1 MSKVELWC
9 IQEDDTDEIVAM
21 SKKKEELERAI
32 LEMKIRHVLK
42 DMKVTE
48 ADFFER
54 LQKVK
59 LSIKRK
65 IMVDPDKEEK
75 KKKKT
80 YNKEEHM
87 KHIIDNPDE
96 IYCDCAFI
104 NKEHGEFCNT
114 KTRKQKNKDIIFKGV

>member
-65 IMVDPDKEEK
+65 IMVDPDKE
-75 KKKKT
+75 
-80 YNKEEHM
+80 
-87 KHIIDNPDE
+87 DE
-96 IYCDCAFI
+96 VYCDCSRDKDG
-104 NKEHGEFCNT
+104 NHGEFCNK
-114 KTRKQKNKDIIFKGV
+114 KTRKLKNKDLPFKRV